1 MSKTTSQTARRSW
14 IPHYIAW
21 SSLPDLF
28 AVEVSGKDPD
38 VVGFVSTGSMDVTIW
53 HPKKAARAMS
63 ALIHGQDSLLG
74 QFAIAAWDP
83 RRLKPLATGTPR
95 EKSVKVYFHG
105 AFSLDSSDALL
116 VIAGRN
122 APMQP
127 YEWTSQSLK
136 TEADSLY
143 AAHLTEM
150 ADFEDRVSREK
161 LDRERLYEKSPELK
175 RFEGLGPQ
183 EQPPSV
189 QAKLLLPFLPK
200 ATTFSAPLTL
210 RPDALDRRSIA
221 AIEDSGW
228 LPSRDGTYLGI
239 RHILVGT
246 KISCVLTWEPYS
258 GPPSY
263 PEVRWAVQRR
273 LPQALRK
280 PRLAHVGRPEFESG
294 AQPSDLPTGT
304 VSGVDSGGQE
314 WLDSL
319 DDVQLDDRDYRE
331 RIDESRKDRQ
341 ARGFEAIAWFQPYHS
356 YSEEV
361 WGIYFDARKLDDLAL
376 SLLDDFRP
384 HRVHGSPSDAARL
397 AFGLTYA
404 HELFHARVEAAL
416 SWLEVNALQ
425 PRHLRYK
432 QRVYDT
438 LRETPEWLE
447 EALANW
453 TSWDWFQSEPIQA
466 LFAHSKANLDGLRK
480 VVESSLDLSPPGY
493 RDWRL
498 GHHPVTW
505 RNFTTQ
511 LSTGQAK
518 TSASALALPLE
529 STLRGPLPYD
539 FLASDIPV
547 RFVGSGVI
555 ADRLQSQ
562 PATFN
567 VPTRREL
574 ERALKFFRHIL
585 DVSGGKGGHQKWTGP
600 DQRAFILPTRDPV
613 SVGVFKTFLQHLGI
627 DKATYVR
634 EVRPNL

>member
-1 MSKTTSQTARRSW
+1 MNVP
-14 IPHYIAW
+14 IY
-21 SSLPDLF
+21 
-28 AVEVSGKDPD
+28 
-38 VVGFVSTGSMDVTIW
+38 
-53 HPKKAARAMS
+53 PKKAARGMS
-63 ALIHGQDSLLG
+63 ALIHGQDSLCG
-74 QFAIAAWDP
+74 QLAIAAWDL
-83 RRLKPLATGTPR
+83 RRLKPVPTGTRR

-105 AFSLDSSDALL
+105 AFSLPNSDDLL
-116 VIAGRN
+116 VIAGRDT
-122 APMQP
+122 PEQP
-127 YEWTSQSLK
+127 HEWTSQSLK

-143 AAHLTEM
+143 ADHLTKM
-150 ADFEDRVSREK
+150 ADFKDRVSREE
-161 LDRERLYEKSPELK
+161 LDRERLYEKCPDLK
-175 RFEGLGPQ
+175 RFEVLRPQ
-183 EQPPSV
+183 EQPPTV
-189 QAKLLLPFLPK
+189 QAKVLLPFLPK
-200 ATTFSAPLTL
+200 ATTFGAQLTIQ
-210 RPDALDRRSIA
+210 PDALDRRSIA

-246 KISCVLTWEPYS
+246 KMSCVLTWEPYS
-258 GPPSY
+258 GSPSY

-280 PRLAHVGRPEFESG
+280 PRLAQVGRLEFESS
-294 AQPSDLPTGT
+294 AQSSDQPTGIIC
-304 VSGVDSGGQE
+304 GVDSGGQE
-314 WLDSL
+314 WLDAL
-319 DDVQLDDRDYRE
+319 DDVHLDDRDYRE
-331 RIDESRKDRQ
+331 RISESRKDRQ
-341 ARGFEAIAWFQPYHS
+341 VHGFEAIAWFQPYHA

-361 WGIYFDARKLDDLAL
+361 WGIYFDARKLDELAL
-376 SLLDDFRP
+376 SLWDDFRA
-384 HRVHGSPSDAARL
+384 HRVHGSQSDAARL

-425 PRHLRYK
+425 PRYLRYK

-466 LFAHSKANLDGLRK
+466 LFARSKVDLNVLK
-480 VVESSLDLSPPGY
+480 EIVESSLDLSPPGY
-493 RDWRL
+493 SDWRE
-498 GHHPVTW
+498 GHHPITW

-511 LSTGQAK
+511 LSTGRAK
-518 TSASALALPLE
+518 MSASALALPLE
-529 STLRGPLPYD
+529 SMLQGSLPYD
-539 FLASDIPV
+539 FLASDIPM

-555 ADRLQSQ
+555 ADRIQSQ

-574 ERALKFFRHIL
+574 EKALKFFRHIL

-613 SVGVFKTFLQHLGI
+613 SVGVFKTFLQHMGI

-634 EVRPNL
+634 KVRPNL

>member
-1 MSKTTSQTARRSW
+1 MSKTTSQPALRSW
-14 IPHYIAW
+14 IPHCIVW
-21 SSLPDLF
+21 SSLQDLF

-38 VVGFVSTGSMDVTIW
+38 VVGFVSTGSIDVTIW
-53 HPKKAARAMS
+53 RPKKVVRAMS
-63 ALIHGQDSLLG
+63 ALIHGQDWLLG
-74 QFAIAAWDP
+74 QLAIAAWDP
-83 RRLKPLATGTPR
+83 RRLKPLATGTPK
-95 EKSVKVYFHG
+95 EESVKVYFHG
-105 AFSLDSSDALL
+105 AFSLCGSDTLL

-122 APMQP
+122 APVQS
-127 YEWTSQSLK
+127 YEWISQSLK

-150 ADFEDRVSREK
+150 AHFEDRVSREK

-183 EQPPSV
+183 DQPPSV
-189 QAKLLLPFLPK
+189 QARLLLPFLPK
-200 ATTFSAPLTL
+200 AITFSAPSTL
-210 RPDALDRRSIA
+210 RPEALDRRSIT
-221 AIEDSGW
+221 AIEASGW
-228 LPSRDGTYLGI
+228 LPSRDGTYMGI

-246 KISCVLTWEPYS
+246 KKSCFLTWEPYS

-263 PEVRWAVQRR
+263 SEVRWAVQRR

-280 PRLAHVGRPEFESG
+280 PRLEHVGRPEFESDIN
-294 AQPSDLPTGT
+294 PSDQPAGT

-319 DDVQLDDRDYRE
+319 DDVQFDDRDYRE
-331 RIDESRKDRQ
+331 RIDASRKERQ
-341 ARGFEAIAWFQPYHS
+341 AQGFEAIAWFQPYHS
-356 YSEEV
+356 YKEEV
-361 WGIYFDARKLDDLAL
+361 WGIYFDARKLDDFAL
-376 SLLDDFRP
+376 CLLDDFRS
-384 HRVHGSPSDAARL
+384 HRIHASPSHAAHL

-416 SWLEVNALQ
+416 SWLELNALQ

-432 QRVYDT
+432 QRVYDA

-453 TSWDWFQSEPIQA
+453 TSWDWFQSAPVQS
-466 LFAHSKANLDGLRK
+466 LFARSMANLDGVLK

-493 RDWRL
+493 REWRV
-498 GHHPVTW
+498 GHQPFTW
-505 RNFTTQ
+505 RNFSIQ
-511 LSTGQAK
+511 LTTGQTK
-518 TSASALALPLE
+518 ASALALPLE

-539 FLASDIPV
+539 FLASDIPL
-547 RFVGSGVI
+547 RFVGSGAI

>member
-1 MSKTTSQTARRSW
+1 VSKTTAQPALRSW
-14 IPHYIAW
+14 IPHYIVW
-21 SSLPDLF
+21 SSLQDLF
-28 AVEVSGKDPD
+28 AVEVSGGDPD
-38 VVGFVSTGSMDVTIW
+38 LVGFVSSGSIDVKIW
-53 HPKKAARAMS
+53 HPKKAVRAMS
-63 ALIHGQDSLLG
+63 ALIHGQDWLLG
-74 QFAIAAWDP
+74 QLAIAAWDP
-83 RRLKPLATGTPR
+83 RRLKPLATGTSR

-105 AFSLDSSDALL
+105 AFSLGRSDTLL
-116 VIAGRN
+116 VLAGRN
-122 APMQP
+122 APVQS
-127 YEWTSQSLK
+127 YEWISQSLK
-136 TEADSLY
+136 TAADSLY
-143 AAHLTEM
+143 AAHLTDM

-161 LDRERLYEKSPELK
+161 LERERLYEKSPELM

-200 ATTFSAPLTL
+200 ATMFSAPSTL
-210 RPDALDRRSIA
+210 RPEALDRQSIT
-221 AIEDSGW
+221 AIEASGW
-228 LPSRDGTYLGI
+228 LPSRDGAYIGI
-239 RHILVGT
+239 RHILVGA
-246 KISCVLTWEPYS
+246 KKSCVLTWEPYS

-263 PEVRWAVQRR
+263 SEVRWAVQRR

-280 PRLAHVGRPEFESG
+280 PRLAHIGRPKLENDVNLSD
-294 AQPSDLPTGT
+294 QPAET
-304 VSGVDSGGQE
+304 VSGLDSGGQE

-319 DDVQLDDRDYRE
+319 DDVQLDDHDYRE
-331 RIDESRKDRQ
+331 RIDASRKDRQ
-341 ARGFEAIAWFQPYHS
+341 AQGFEAIAWFQPYHS
-356 YSEEV
+356 YSEDV
-361 WGIYFDARKLDDLAL
+361 WGIYFDARKLDDFAL
-376 SLLDDFRP
+376 SLLDDIRS
-384 HRVHGSPSDAARL
+384 HRIHASPTHAARL

-416 SWLEVNALQ
+416 SWVELNALQ

-432 QRVYDT
+432 QRVYDA

-453 TSWDWFQSEPIQA
+453 TSWDWFQSAPVQA
-466 LFAHSKANLDGLRK
+466 LFARSMANLDGLRK

-493 RDWRL
+493 REWRV
-498 GHHPVTW
+498 GHQSFTW

-511 LSTGQAK
+511 LTTGQAK

-529 STLRGPLPYD
+529 STLWGPLPYD
-539 FLASDIPV
+539 FLASDIPL